1 MSKSPHRSFERI
13 AKDSLWRLGQI
24 ALDDFA
30 DLCRRK
36 QKSTPSRDQADKSI
50 LVRVVSLLL
59 RPPRRPFQRIPSNIE
74 ITGSFVHAI
83 LFGQLES

>member
-13 AKDSLWRLGQI
+13 AKDDLSRPGQI

-36 QKSTPSRDQADKSI
+36 QKS
-50 LVRVVSLLL
+50 
-59 RPPRRPFQRIPSNIE
+59 RP
-74 ITGSFVHAI
+74 
-83 LFGQLES
+83 